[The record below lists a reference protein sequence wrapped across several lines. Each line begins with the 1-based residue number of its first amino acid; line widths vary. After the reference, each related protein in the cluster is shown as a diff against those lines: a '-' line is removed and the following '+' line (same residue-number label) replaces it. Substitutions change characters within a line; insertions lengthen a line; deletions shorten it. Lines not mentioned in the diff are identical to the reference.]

1 MRNIYSA
8 LLRKYRIIFIAGSVR
23 FSNDIIKFVL
33 HIPISTYILVCKYY
47 MYIIKTG

>member
-33 HIPISTYILVCKYY
+33 HYS
-47 MYIIKTG
+47 

>member
-1 MRNIYSA
+1 MKNIYSA
-8 LLRKYRIIFIAGSVR
+8 LLRKYPIIFIAGRVR

-33 HIPISTYILVCKYY
+33 HTHNSTYILVCKYY